1 MPNEAEQ
8 DALDRIKEYLDSGHS
23 LDAIRQAGWATWIDH
38 LERQGYDL
46 RTGERAL
53 APPGTFT
60 PPSGG
65 PAPANAESQ
74 SRSPSPAPTPSSSP
88 APSPLPSPA
97 PAANQTPPAAAA
109 PAAATPAAA
118 ASAAPANVQPTASAG
133 RSAASLP
140 LIESDIR
147 RRVDTDKQMSFG
159 TYILWIIGL
168 SIFTLGIGLAVY
180 VFVIQ
185 YQLIERRN
193 QHFARQRSFYTNV
206 LRVLREKA
214 DATGRQDALQMVSR
228 AEAEL
233 NDAIVREG
241 GEHNPWIWGVILPI
255 LTLGIASFYTYWF
268 LTVDY
273 RRHSVRQR
281 QLTDTVS
288 EALRQVTGN
297 PTTVVDESVVPDR
310 NYWIYLLLTLVTFG
324 LFGIYWQYVLF
335 NDPNVHFAR
344 QAIAEDQLVSY
355 LRVAA

>member
-8 DALDRIKEYLDSGHS
+8 DALNRIKEYLDSGHS
-23 LDAIRQAGWATWIDH
+23 LDAIKTAGWATWVDH
-38 LERQGYDL
+38 LEGKGYDL

-53 APPGTFT
+53 APPGPFT
-60 PPSGG
+60 P
-65 PAPANAESQ
+65 
-74 SRSPSPAPTPSSSP
+74 PSSSP
-88 APSPLPSPA
+88 APATAASPPPSQPA
-97 PAANQTPPAAAA
+97 SQTPPATVAPMTAPPAAA
-109 PAAATPAAA
+109 PAAGV
-118 ASAAPANVQPTASAG
+118 APANIQPAAHAG
-133 RSAASLP
+133 QSAASLP
-140 LIESDIR
+140 LVESDIR
-147 RRVDTDKQMSFG
+147 KRVDTDKEMSFG

-214 DATGRQDALQMVSR
+214 EATENQEALQMVSR

-233 NDAIVREG
+233 NDATVREG
-241 GEHNPWIWGVILPI
+241 GDHNPWLWGVILPI
-255 LTLGIASFYTYWF
+255 LTLGIATLYTYWF

-273 RRHSVRQR
+273 RRHSIRQR
-281 QLTDTVS
+281 KMTDTVS

-310 NYWIYLLLTLVTFG
+310 NYWIYLLLTVVTFG